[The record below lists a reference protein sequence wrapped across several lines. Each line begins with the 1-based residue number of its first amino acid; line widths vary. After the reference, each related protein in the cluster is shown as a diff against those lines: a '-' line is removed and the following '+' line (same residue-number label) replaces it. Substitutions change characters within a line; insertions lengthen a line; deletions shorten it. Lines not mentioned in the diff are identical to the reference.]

1 MATVRWQ
8 RKDIVYSLAV
18 DMTFKEAPLSLVKAL
33 SRREVITLSFG
44 AMIGWSWVL
53 LTGDWLIRAGSLGTT
68 IAFVVGGFAVLL
80 ISLTYAEL
88 AAAMPKAGGE
98 HVYTF
103 RALGFTPSFICSWAI
118 VMAYVTVCVF
128 ESAALPTALEYL
140 FPNLRAG
147 YLWSVQD
154 SDVYISMVAIGIG
167 GAVVMTYI
175 NYIGIRFAAIVQTI
189 VTALFFLVGIS
200 LFTGAFTFELTGEPI
215 PLFSKGAVGILGVLV
230 MVPAVMVGFDVIPQ
244 SAEEINLEPK
254 LIGKLLVLSV
264 GLAVLWYILITL
276 CVSFSLNVDQ
286 LNASSMATAD
296 ANRAVW
302 QSQLAGNLMILA
314 GVGGILTSWNAFII
328 GGSRVIYALAQ
339 SGMLPAAFARLH
351 PRYNTPYVAILVIGL
366 LSCIS
371 PFFGRT
377 ILVWLVDAGSFA
389 VVNAYG
395 MVALAFLALRRKEP
409 DMARPFKVR
418 FGKPVGYSALIMSIC
433 LGSLYLPWSPSAL
446 IWPYEW
452 MMVLGGAFVGLVF
465 YIIAKQK

>member
-8 RKDIVYSLAV
+8 RKGIVYSLAV

-68 IAFVVGGFAVLL
+68 IAFAVGGFAVLL

-147 YLWSVQD
+147 YLWTVQD

-200 LFTGAFTFELTGEPI
+200 LFTGAFTFELSGEPI
-215 PLFSKGAVGILGVLV
+215 PLFSKGVAGVLV

-244 SAEEINLEPK
+244 SAEEIDLEPR
-254 LIGKLLVLSV
+254 LIGKLLVISV
-264 GLAVLWYILITL
+264 GLAVI
-276 CVSFSLNVDQ
+276 
-286 LNASSMATAD
+286 
-296 ANRAVW
+296 
-302 QSQLAGNLMILA
+302 
-314 GVGGILTSWNAFII
+314 
-328 GGSRVIYALAQ
+328 
-339 SGMLPAAFARLH
+339 
-351 PRYNTPYVAILVIGL
+351 
-366 LSCIS
+366 
-371 PFFGRT
+371 
-377 ILVWLVDAGSFA
+377 
-389 VVNAYG
+389 
-395 MVALAFLALRRKEP
+395 
-409 DMARPFKVR
+409 
-418 FGKPVGYSALIMSIC
+418 
-433 LGSLYLPWSPSAL
+433 
-446 IWPYEW
+446 
-452 MMVLGGAFVGLVF
+452 
-465 YIIAKQK
+465 